1 MRLLINLGC
10 SASAFGFGEAQ
21 PFPHQ
26 SDLSAGRQTAQPS
39 SGEGI
44 VVAQDF
50 TKRRCILQ
58 PYAKDAKPSLVID
71 AMGLRLNEI
80 HESKRLLGVE
90 VFIKLA
96 KQASSSRPFLNART
110 KRHTNPATLAAQ
122 RLGEF
127 PAHNAPCA

>member
-10 SASAFGFGEAQ
+10 STSALGFGEAQ
-21 PFPHQ
+21 PLPHQ
-26 SDLSAGRQTAQPS
+26 SDLSAGRQTVQPS
-39 SGEGI
+39 LGQGI
-44 VVAQDF
+44 VFAQDF
-50 TKRRCILQ
+50 TKRRCVLQ
-58 PYAKDAKPSLVID
+58 PYAKDAKPTLVID

-90 VFIKLA
+90 VFIELA

-110 KRHTNPATLAAQ
+110 KRHTNPAALAAQ

-127 PAHNAPCA
+127 TPHKPSCA

>member
-10 SASAFGFGEAQ
+10 STSALGFGEAQ
-21 PFPHQ
+21 PLPDQ
-26 SDLSAGRQTAQPS
+26 SDLSAGRQTVQPS
-39 SGEGI
+39 LGQGI
-44 VVAQDF
+44 VFAQDF
-50 TKRRCILQ
+50 TKRRCVLQ
-58 PYAKDAKPSLVID
+58 PYAKDAKPTLVID

-90 VFIKLA
+90 VFIELA

-110 KRHTNPATLAAQ
+110 KRHTNPAALAAQ

-127 PAHNAPCA
+127 TAHKPSCA